1 MPLVEARLASMQ
13 PLSEA
18 ELQSIV
24 ISLIGRLVMEL
35 SRFEL
40 NLDLCL
46 RHLVG
51 GSEPVLLNPLI
62 ERLSLKAKMDALREV
77 VARRHAGDADC
88 LREFNAWYAVMDRI
102 RAKRNAFIHGG
113 WVFNYYEQ
121 EVTNLAPGLPGFDH
135 AQGSPLQPAGLGAGA
150 DRYGSGRAGL
160 YRVAAAVGILRAG
173 RMTELLA
180 GAASRGG
187 R

>member
-1 MPLVEARLASMQ
+1 MLLAEARLAPMR

-18 ELQSIV
+18 ELQSAV
-24 ISLIGRLVMEL
+24 SSLIGRLVMEL

-77 VARRHAGDADC
+77 IARRHAGEADC

-121 EVTNLAPGLPGFDH
+121 EVINLAPGLPG
-135 AQGSPLQPAGLGAGA
+135 SITRKETRYSLPALEQELAGTE
-150 DRYGSGRAGL
+150 
-160 YRVAAAVGILRAG
+160 AAARKFIELRRRWG
-173 RMTELLA
+173 F
-180 GAASRGG
+180 
-187 R
+187 

>member
-1 MPLVEARLASMQ
+1 
-13 PLSEA
+13 
-18 ELQSIV
+18 
-24 ISLIGRLVMEL
+24 MEL

-40 NLDLCL
+40 HLDLCL

-77 VARRHAGDADC
+77 IARRHAGEADC

-121 EVTNLAPGLPGFDH
+121 EVVNLAPGLPG
-135 AQGSPLQPAGLGAGA
+135 SITRKEI
-150 DRYGSGRAGL
+150 RYSLSAL
-160 YRVAAAVGILRAG
+160 EQELVAAEMAARDFVELRRRWG
-173 RMTELLA
+173 F
-180 GAASRGG
+180 
-187 R
+187 

>member
-1 MPLVEARLASMQ
+1 MQ

-18 ELQSIV
+18 ELQSAV
-24 ISLIGRLVMEL
+24 SSLIGRLVMEL

-46 RHLVG
+46 RHLAG

-77 VARRHAGDADC
+77 IARRHAGEVDC
-88 LREFNAWYAVMDRI
+88 LREFNSWYAVMDRI

-121 EVTNLAPGLPGFDH
+121 EVTNLAPGLPGSVTRKETRYSLSTLE
-135 AQGSPLQPAGLGAGA
+135 QELAGTE
-150 DRYGSGRAGL
+150 
-160 YRVAAAVGILRAG
+160 AAAREFIELRRRWG
-173 RMTELLA
+173 F
-180 GAASRGG
+180 
-187 R
+187 

>member
-1 MPLVEARLASMQ
+1 MNESFAIRIERYMASA
-13 PLSEA
+13 LSEA
-18 ELQSIV
+18 ELRLAVSSFV
-24 ISLIGRLVMEL
+24 GRLVMEL
-35 SRFEL
+35 SYFEL

-77 VARRHAGDADC
+77 IARRHAGEADC

-121 EVTNLAPGLPGFDH
+121 EVTNLAPGLPGSITRK
-135 AQGSPLQPAGLGAGA
+135 AARYSLPALEQELIGTE
-150 DRYGSGRAGL
+150 
-160 YRVAAAVGILRAG
+160 AAARDFIELRRRWG
-173 RMTELLA
+173 F
-180 GAASRGG
+180 
-187 R
+187 

>member
-1 MPLVEARLASMQ
+1 
-13 PLSEA
+13 
-18 ELQSIV
+18 
-24 ISLIGRLVMEL
+24 MEL

-51 GSEPVLLNPLI
+51 GNEPVLLNPLI
-62 ERLSLKAKMDALREV
+62 GRLSLKAKMDALREV
-77 VARRHAGDADC
+77 VARRHAQEADC

-121 EVTNLAPGLPGFDH
+121 EVTNLAPGLPGSI
-135 AQGSPLQPAGLGAGA
+135 ARKQTRYSLPALEQ
-150 DRYGSGRAGL
+150 
-160 YRVAAAVGILRAG
+160 
-173 RMTELLA
+173 ELLA
-180 GAASRGG
+180 TESAARDFIELRRRCGF
-187 R
+187 

>member
-1 MPLVEARLASMQ
+1 MNEVLAINIEHHMAS

-18 ELQSIV
+18 ELRSAV
-24 ISLIGRLVMEL
+24 GSFVGRLVMEL
-35 SRFEL
+35 SHFEL

-46 RHLVG
+46 RYLVG
-51 GSEPVLLNPLI
+51 GSEPVLVNPLI

-77 VARRHAGDADC
+77 IARRHAGEADC

-121 EVTNLAPGLPGFDH
+121 EVTNLAPGLPG
-135 AQGSPLQPAGLGAGA
+135 SITRKETRYSLPALEQELIGTE
-150 DRYGSGRAGL
+150 
-160 YRVAAAVGILRAG
+160 AAAREFIELRRRWG
-173 RMTELLA
+173 F
-180 GAASRGG
+180 
-187 R
+187 

>member
-1 MPLVEARLASMQ
+1 MPLAEAGSPPSQ
-13 PLSEA
+13 PFSDA
-18 ELQSIV
+18 ELQSAV
-24 ISLIGRLVMEL
+24 STLIGRLVMEL

-46 RHLVG
+46 RHLAG

-77 VARRHAGDADC
+77 IARRHAGEADC

-121 EVTNLAPGLPGFDH
+121 EVTNLAPGLPG
-135 AQGSPLQPAGLGAGA
+135 SITRKEI
-150 DRYGSGRAGL
+150 RYSLPKKWGQIYFSTLISAP
-160 YRVAAAVGILRAG
+160 VG
-173 RMTELLA
+173 
-180 GAASRGG
+180 
-187 R
+187 

>member
-1 MPLVEARLASMQ
+1 MNESCAFSIAQYMSSL
-13 PLSEA
+13 LSEA
-18 ELQSIV
+18 ELRSAV
-24 ISLIGRLVMEL
+24 GSFIGRMVMEL

-77 VARRHAGDADC
+77 IARRHAGEAEC

-121 EVTNLAPGLPGFDH
+121 EVTNLAPGLPG
-135 AQGSPLQPAGLGAGA
+135 SITRKETRYSLPALEQELT
-150 DRYGSGRAGL
+150 STE
-160 YRVAAAVGILRAG
+160 AAARDFIELRRQWG
-173 RMTELLA
+173 F
-180 GAASRGG
+180 
-187 R
+187 